1 MTDFIK
7 SDVLIELRLQKNS
20 QQCLAIL
27 FLVSVYYSPPPKREF
42 NSQFSGIVCR
52 LSIIANPT
60 PHVTS
65 PQNLKRS

>member
-1 MTDFIK
+1 MADLIK
-7 SDVLIELRLQKNS
+7 SDILVELRLQKIANNFW
-20 QQCLAIL
+20 L
-27 FLVSVYYSPPPKREF
+27 FMLFADAYYSPPPKREF
-42 NSQFSGIVCR
+42 SSQFNGIVCR

>member
-1 MTDFIK
+1 MADLIK
-7 SDVLIELRLQKNS
+7 SYILVELRLQKNS

-42 NSQFSGIVCR
+42 SSQFNGMVCR